1 MKAARR
7 CEPLEYLAFGF
18 EENPVGYCPPVR
30 SQAFGVWCWNRAI
43 SPQLRE
49 KDRVRHSL
57 VKVTPVQPYLGPVT
71 FGESLRAL
79 SSD

>member
-1 MKAARR
+1 MSLWSTWLLDLKKTQWAIA
-7 CEPLEYLAFGF
+7 PL
-18 EENPVGYCPPVR
+18 VR
-30 SQAFGVWCWNRAI
+30 SQAFGVWCWNGAI

-71 FGESLRAL
+71 FGESLRAGL
-79 SSD
+79 SG